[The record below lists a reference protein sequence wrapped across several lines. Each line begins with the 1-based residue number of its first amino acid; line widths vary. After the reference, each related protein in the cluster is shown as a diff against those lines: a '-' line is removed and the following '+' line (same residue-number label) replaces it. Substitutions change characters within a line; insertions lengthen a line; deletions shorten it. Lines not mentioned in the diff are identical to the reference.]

1 MGLYEPG
8 VWRVESGVIG
18 MTCNLLIF
26 AGTTEGRRLAEYLE
40 EKKIPAHI
48 CVATEYGQELILER
62 TGIHTVHTGRL
73 KTGGMAALMQEN
85 AITHV
90 VDATHPYA
98 VEVTE
103 NIRKAAGQSAAAYIR
118 LLREE
123 SSDIAPAGSGWIQVG
138 SVQEAVDFLKDHPGN
153 VLAAT
158 GSRELH
164 LYTQIPDYQNRVF
177 ARILSTAESMD
188 IASRLGFQGKNLI
201 CMQGPFSEELN
212 VAMLRAVKAA
222 YLVTKESGRTG
233 GFPEKIAAAGKAGAK
248 LIVVGRPPQ
257 ETGYSFEEVVRLLE
271 EASGIHDRHDQ
282 DEKEEPSGG
291 NKDIMLPGTRTVT
304 LTGIGMGA
312 CEGMTIEAEHAI
324 READLLI
331 GAERMLR
338 IADDL
343 NDHALRCT
351 SYLADEI
358 VSCIAAHEECCRT
371 VILLSGDIGFYSG
384 ARKLLDRLDDME
396 QVHVHV
402 ICGISSVV
410 YLCGKLHTAWE
421 DVRLVSLH
429 GRKGNIVSAVA
440 RYPKVFALVGK
451 QETFAALCRE
461 LTEYGLGDVHVSVGS
476 RLSYPDEKIQSG
488 SASEMEPVQ
497 TGDLCA
503 VLIENEA
510 ADRTVTCGLEDE
522 AFIRGK
528 VPMTKSEVRSISLS
542 KLRLSEDSI
551 IYDIGAGTGSV
562 SIEAARL
569 ACSGMVYAIEKKA
582 EAVELIRRN
591 MRHLQVSNVQ
601 VIEGTAPED
610 MADLPA
616 PTHAFLGGTSGN
628 MMSILSVLL
637 GKNPDV
643 RIVINA
649 IALETVGETLRVLK
663 ELGIDGADI
672 TCVNISKAKAVGS
685 YHLMMGQNPVY
696 VIACGGKET
705 GQ

>member
-1 MGLYEPG
+1 
-8 VWRVESGVIG
+8 
-18 MTCNLLIF
+18 
-26 AGTTEGRRLAEYLE
+26 
-40 EKKIPAHI
+40 
-48 CVATEYGQELILER
+48 
-62 TGIHTVHTGRL
+62 
-73 KTGGMAALMQEN
+73 
-85 AITHV
+85 
-90 VDATHPYA
+90 
-98 VEVTE
+98 
-103 NIRKAAGQSAAAYIR
+103 RKAAEQSEAVYIR

-123 SSDIAPAGSGWIQVG
+123 TSGIALNETAWIQVG

-164 LYTQIPDYQNRVF
+164 LYTQIPDYRNRVF

-188 IASRLGFQGKNLI
+188 IASRLGFQGRNLI

-233 GFPEKIAAAGKAGAK
+233 GFPEKIAAAVKAGAR

-257 ETGYSFEEVVRLLE
+257 ETGYSFEEVIALLDD
-271 EASGIHDRHDQ
+271 AFGMHDQ
-282 DEKEEPSGG
+282 EEKARQTAGDRG
-291 NKDIMLPGTRTVT
+291 AAKPGTRTVT

-312 CEGMTIEAEHAI
+312 HEGMTIEAERSI

-331 GAERMLR
+331 GADRMLR
-338 IADDL
+338 IADGL
-343 NDHALRCT
+343 NEHALRCT

-358 VSCIAAHEECCRT
+358 VSCIASHEECSRIA
-371 VILLSGDIGFYSG
+371 VLLSGDIGFYSG

-396 QVHVHV
+396 QVQVNV

-410 YLCGKLHTAWE
+410 YLCGRLHTAWE

-461 LTEYGLGDVHVSVGS
+461 LTEYGLGDVRVSVGS
-476 RLSYPDEKIQSG
+476 RLSYPDEKILSG
-488 SASEMEPVQ
+488 SASQMETAQ

-503 VLIENEA
+503 VLIENSA
-510 ADRTVTCGLEDE
+510 ADHTVTAGLEDE
-522 AFIRGK
+522 AFIRGQ

-542 KLRLSEDSI
+542 KLRLAEDSI
-551 IYDIGAGTGSV
+551 VYDIGAGTGSV

-569 ACSGMVYAIEKKA
+569 ACSGMVYAIEKKT
-582 EAVELIRRN
+582 EAVELIHRN
-591 MRHLQVSNVQ
+591 MRHLKASNIQ
-601 VIEGTAPED
+601 VIEGTAPDD
-610 MADLPA
+610 MEDLPA

-628 MMSILSVLL
+628 MMSILSLL
-637 GKNPDV
+637 LRKNPRV

-696 VIACGGKET
+696 VIACGGKEA

>member
-1 MGLYEPG
+1 
-8 VWRVESGVIG
+8 
-18 MTCNLLIF
+18 MTCRVLIF

-40 EKKIPAHI
+40 EKKMPAHI
-48 CVATEYGQELILER
+48 CVATEYGQELILEK
-62 TGIHTVHTGRL
+62 TGIHTVHAGRL
-73 KTGGMAALMQEN
+73 KTEEMAALMREN

-103 NIRKAAGQSAAAYIR
+103 NIRKAAEQSEAVYIR

-123 SSDIAPAGSGWIQVG
+123 TSGIALNETAWIQVG

-164 LYTQIPDYQNRVF
+164 LYTQIPDFRNRVF

-188 IASRLGFQGKNLI
+188 IASRLGFQGRNLI

-233 GFPEKIAAAGKAGAK
+233 GFPEKIAAAVKAGAR

-257 ETGYSFEEVVRLLE
+257 ETGYSFEEVIALLDD
-271 EASGIHDRHDQ
+271 AFGMHDQ
-282 DEKEEPSGG
+282 EEKARQTAGDRG
-291 NKDIMLPGTRTVT
+291 AAKPGTRTVT

-312 CEGMTIEAEHAI
+312 HEGMTIEAERSI

-331 GAERMLR
+331 GADRMLR
-338 IADDL
+338 IADGL
-343 NDHALRCT
+343 NEHALRCT

-358 VSCIAAHEECCRT
+358 VSCIASHEECSRI
-371 VILLSGDIGFYSG
+371 VVLLSGDIGFYSG

-396 QVHVHV
+396 QVQVNV

-410 YLCGKLHTAWE
+410 YLCGRLHTAWE

-461 LTEYGLGDVHVSVGS
+461 LTEYGLGDVRVSVGS
-476 RLSYPDEKIQSG
+476 RLSYPDEKILSG
-488 SASEMEPVQ
+488 SASQMETAQ

-503 VLIENEA
+503 VLIENSA
-510 ADRTVTCGLEDE
+510 ADHTVTAGLEDE
-522 AFIRGK
+522 AFIRGQ

-542 KLRLSEDSI
+542 KLRLAEDSI
-551 IYDIGAGTGSV
+551 VYDIGAGTGSV

-569 ACSGMVYAIEKKA
+569 ACSGMVYAIEKKT
-582 EAVELIRRN
+582 EAVELIHRN
-591 MRHLQVSNVQ
+591 MRHLKASNIQ
-601 VIEGTAPED
+601 VIEGTAPDD
-610 MADLPA
+610 MEDLPA

-628 MMSILSVLL
+628 MMSILSLL
-637 GKNPDV
+637 LRKNPRV

-696 VIACGGKET
+696 VIACGGKEA

>member
-1 MGLYEPG
+1 
-8 VWRVESGVIG
+8 
-18 MTCNLLIF
+18 MTCRVLIF

-40 EKKIPAHI
+40 EKKMPAHI
-48 CVATEYGQELILER
+48 CVATEYGQELILEK
-62 TGIHTVHTGRL
+62 TGIHTVHAGRL
-73 KTGGMAALMQEN
+73 KTEEMAALMREN

-103 NIRKAAGQSAAAYIR
+103 NIRKAAEQSEAVYIR

-123 SSDIAPAGSGWIQVG
+123 TSGIALNETAWIQVG

-164 LYTQIPDYQNRVF
+164 LYTQIPDFRNRVF

-188 IASRLGFQGKNLI
+188 IASRLGFQGRNLI

-233 GFPEKIAAAGKAGAK
+233 GFPEKIAAAVKAGAR

-257 ETGYSFEEVVRLLE
+257 ETGYSFEEVIALLDD
-271 EASGIHDRHDQ
+271 AFGMHDQ
-282 DEKEEPSGG
+282 EEKARQTAGDRG
-291 NKDIMLPGTRTVT
+291 AAKPGTRTVT

-312 CEGMTIEAEHAI
+312 HEGMTIEAERSI

-331 GAERMLR
+331 GADRMLR
-338 IADDL
+338 IADGL
-343 NDHALRCT
+343 NEHALRCT

-358 VSCIAAHEECCRT
+358 VSCIASHEECSRIA
-371 VILLSGDIGFYSG
+371 VLLSGDIGFYSG

-396 QVHVHV
+396 QVQVNV

-410 YLCGKLHTAWE
+410 YLCGRLHTAWE

-461 LTEYGLGDVHVSVGS
+461 LTEYGLGDVRVSVGS
-476 RLSYPDEKIQSG
+476 RLSYPDEKILSG
-488 SASEMEPVQ
+488 SASQMETAQ

-503 VLIENEA
+503 VLIENSA
-510 ADRTVTCGLEDE
+510 ADHTVTAGLEDE
-522 AFIRGK
+522 AFIRGQ

-542 KLRLSEDSI
+542 KLRLAEDSI
-551 IYDIGAGTGSV
+551 VYDIGAGTGSV

-569 ACSGMVYAIEKKA
+569 ACSGMVYAIEKKT
-582 EAVELIRRN
+582 EAVELIHRN
-591 MRHLQVSNVQ
+591 MRHLKASNIQ
-601 VIEGTAPED
+601 VIEGTAPDD
-610 MADLPA
+610 MEDLPA

-628 MMSILSVLL
+628 MMSILSLL
-637 GKNPDV
+637 LRKNPRV

-696 VIACGGKET
+696 VIACGGKEA

>member
-1 MGLYEPG
+1 
-8 VWRVESGVIG
+8 
-18 MTCNLLIF
+18 MTCRVLIF

-40 EKKIPAHI
+40 EKKMPAHI
-48 CVATEYGQELILER
+48 CVATEYGQELILDK
-62 TGIHTVHTGRL
+62 TGIHTVHAGRL
-73 KTGGMAALMQEN
+73 KTEEMAALMREN

-103 NIRKAAGQSAAAYIR
+103 NIRKAAEQSEAVYIR

-123 SSDIAPAGSGWIQVG
+123 TSGIALNETAWIQVG

-164 LYTQIPDYQNRVF
+164 LYTQIPDFRNRVF

-188 IASRLGFQGKNLI
+188 IASRLGFQGRNLI

-233 GFPEKIAAAGKAGAK
+233 GFPEKIAAAGKAGAR

-257 ETGYSFEEVVRLLE
+257 ETGYSFEEVIALLDD
-271 EASGIHDRHDQ
+271 AFGMHDQ
-282 DEKEEPSGG
+282 EEKARQTAGDRG
-291 NKDIMLPGTRTVT
+291 AAKPGTRTVT

-312 CEGMTIEAEHAI
+312 HEGMTIEAERSI

-331 GAERMLR
+331 GADRMLR
-338 IADDL
+338 IADGL
-343 NDHALRCT
+343 NEHALRCT

-358 VSCIAAHEECCRT
+358 VSCIASHEECSRI
-371 VILLSGDIGFYSG
+371 VVLLSGDIGFYSG

-396 QVHVHV
+396 QVQVNV

-410 YLCGKLHTAWE
+410 YLCGRLHTAWE

-461 LTEYGLGDVHVSVGS
+461 LTEYGLGDVRVSVGS
-476 RLSYPDEKIQSG
+476 RLSYPDEKILSG
-488 SASEMEPVQ
+488 SASQMETAQ

-503 VLIENEA
+503 VLIENSA
-510 ADRTVTCGLEDE
+510 ADHTVTAGLEDE
-522 AFIRGK
+522 AFIRGQ

-542 KLRLSEDSI
+542 KLRLAEDSI
-551 IYDIGAGTGSV
+551 VYDIGAGTGSV

-569 ACSGMVYAIEKKA
+569 ACSGMVYAIEKKT
-582 EAVELIRRN
+582 EAVELIHRN
-591 MRHLQVSNVQ
+591 MRHLKASNIQ
-601 VIEGTAPED
+601 VIEGTAPDD
-610 MADLPA
+610 MEDLPA

-628 MMSILSVLL
+628 MMSILSLL
-637 GKNPDV
+637 LRKNPRV

-663 ELGIDGADI
+663 ELGIEGADI

-696 VIACGGKET
+696 VIACGGKEA